1 MTRLLLAATLLA
13 TTALCAAAEDVTLDC
28 LADPAEVVAVGSPV
42 TGIVREVLVGRGD
55 RVAAGDVLA
64 RLDTTIE
71 EADVAVAEAQ
81 ADATEVVEA
90 QRAKLLLA
98 EANLQRALQLV
109 ESGSVTQSRV
119 EELEAVV
126 AVARSD
132 LATET
137 RRVDLARIELER
149 ARAVLSLRTLK
160 SPLEGFV
167 TAQGTAAGEFLRQ
180 DGIVFTVART
190 DPLHVETYAPVEY
203 YGRLVLGSS
212 GRVELNQPPGTTI
225 EAKVTVND
233 AVFDA
238 ASNTFG
244 LRLELPNPDNA
255 IPAGQQCAVT
265 FALP

>member
-1 MTRLLLAATLLA
+1 MTRLLLAALLT
-13 TTALCAAAEDVTLDC
+13 TTAFPAWAEDVTLDC
-28 LADPAEVVAVGSPV
+28 LADPAETVAVGSSV
-42 TGIVREVLVGRGD
+42 TGIVREVLMSRGD
-55 RVAAGDVLA
+55 RVHVGDVLA
-64 RLDTTIE
+64 RLDSTIE

-90 QRAKLLLA
+90 QRAKLALA
-98 EANLQRALQLV
+98 EANLERARQLV
-109 ESGSVTQSRV
+109 VSGSVTQSRV

-160 SPLEGFV
+160 SPLDGFI

-180 DGIVFTVART
+180 DGVVFTVART
-190 DPLHVETYAPVEY
+190 DPLYVEAYAPVDY
-203 YGRLVLGSS
+203 YGRLLVGSV
-212 GRVELNQPPGTTI
+212 GKVALEQPPGTAL
-225 EAKVTVND
+225 EAKVTVVD
-233 AVFDA
+233 AIFDA

-244 LRLELPNPDNA
+244 LRLELPNPGNA
-255 IPAGQQCAVT
+255 IPAGQHCTVT

>member
-1 MTRLLLAATLLA
+1 MTRLLLAAMLMSASLQA
-13 TTALCAAAEDVTLDC
+13 SAEELTLDC
-28 LADPAEVVAVGSPV
+28 LAEPAETVAVGSPV
-42 TGIVREVLVGRGD
+42 TGIVREVMVGRGD
-55 RVAAGDVLA
+55 RVQVGEVLA
-64 RLDTTIE
+64 RLDATIE
-71 EADVAVAEAQ
+71 EADVAVAQAQ

-90 QRAKLLLA
+90 QRAKLALA
-98 EANLQRALQLV
+98 EANLQRAEQLV

-119 EELEAVV
+119 EELEALV
-126 AVARSD
+126 AIARSD

-149 ARAVLSLRTLK
+149 ARALLSLRTLR
-160 SPLEGFV
+160 SPLDGFI

-180 DGIVFTVART
+180 DGVVFTVART
-190 DPLHVETYAPVEY
+190 DPLHIEAYAPVDY
-203 YGRLVLGSS
+203 YGRVTAGARGKVTLD
-212 GRVELNQPPGTTI
+212 QPPGTSLD
-225 EAKVTVND
+225 ADVTVVD

-255 IPAGQQCAVT
+255 IPAGQHCTVA

>member
-1 MTRLLLAATLLA
+1 MTRLLVAALLA
-13 TTALCAAAEDVTLDC
+13 TTALPAWAEDVTLDC
-28 LADPAEVVAVGSPV
+28 LADPAETVAVGSPV
-42 TGIVREVLVGRGD
+42 TGIVREVMVGRGD
-55 RVAAGDVLA
+55 RVHAGDVVA
-64 RLDTTIE
+64 KLDSTIE

-90 QRAKLLLA
+90 QRAKLALA
-98 EANLQRALQLV
+98 EANLQRAQQLV

-119 EELEAVV
+119 EELEALV

-137 RRVDLARIELER
+137 RRVDLAQIELER

-160 SPLEGFV
+160 SPLDGFV
-167 TAQGTAAGEFLRQ
+167 TAQGASAGEFLRQ

-190 DPLHVETYAPVEY
+190 DPLYIEAYAPTEY
-203 YGRLVLGSS
+203 YGRLVTGVTGKVALD
-212 GRVELNQPPGTTI
+212 QPPGTSMDA
-225 EAKVTVND
+225 EVTVID

-255 IPAGQQCAVT
+255 LPAGQHCRVT